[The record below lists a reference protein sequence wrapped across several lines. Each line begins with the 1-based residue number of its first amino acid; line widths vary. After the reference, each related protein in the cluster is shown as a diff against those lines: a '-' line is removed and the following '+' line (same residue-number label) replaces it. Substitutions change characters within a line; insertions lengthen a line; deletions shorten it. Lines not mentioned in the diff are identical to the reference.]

1 MKSIYRIVAIM
12 ATLLVVGCNPTEP
25 GKNGDK
31 NKDATLGV
39 FSVSEGEKVYFSP
52 GNLQFQASTYSW
64 RFAEHQY
71 DFVGG
76 STYFNDAW
84 FNEPIGNVY
93 FYSIKCDNKEIAAT
107 YNGWIDLFGWGTGF
121 NPVQSSDS
129 KDDYKTFVD
138 WGANKIG
145 SDPANTWRTLSGEE
159 WKYIIQNRPNSD
171 SLYCHAIVNDI
182 NGLILLPDD
191 WVAPEDMQL
200 KVGTEFEYSDNV
212 FSASQ
217 WDELEKNGAIFLP
230 AAGYRN
236 LASLYY
242 TGVKGY
248 YWSLSLWNDSGTP
261 MGLHLGKK
269 FVDVMGGKSF
279 YGYSVRLVR
288 NVK

>member
-1 MKSIYRIVAIM
+1 M
-12 ATLLVVGCNPTEP
+12 
-25 GKNGDK
+25 
-31 NKDATLGV
+31 
-39 FSVSEGEKVYFSP
+39 
-52 GNLQFQASTYSW
+52 
-64 RFAEHQY
+64 
-71 DFVGG
+71 
-76 STYFNDAW
+76 
-84 FNEPIGNVY
+84 
-93 FYSIKCDNKEIAAT
+93 
-107 YNGWIDLFGWGTGF
+107 
-121 NPVQSSDS
+121 
-129 KDDYKTFVD
+129 
-138 WGANKIG
+138 
-145 SDPANTWRTLSGEE
+145 
-159 WKYIIQNRPNSD
+159 
-171 SLYCHAIVNDI
+171 NDI